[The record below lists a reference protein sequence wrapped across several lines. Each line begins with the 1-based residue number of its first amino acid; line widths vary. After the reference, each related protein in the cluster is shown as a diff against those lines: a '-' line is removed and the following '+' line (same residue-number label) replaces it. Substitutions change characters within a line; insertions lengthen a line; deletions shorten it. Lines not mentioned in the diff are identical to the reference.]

1 MTAKLSL
8 DQVNAL
14 SPAEFRET
22 FYNVIELCPAAANFC
37 SHMLPF
43 SSVNTMIHS
52 FHEYLSGLDTE
63 SKIGVI
69 QGHPDLAGRLLATHQ
84 LTQESSFEHSCAGLD
99 QLSIENAIQLND
111 FNNRYKNK
119 FNFPFV
125 ICVRQAR
132 KIDVILSAVMAR
144 IHNSLEDEVDIGI
157 EEVKKICE
165 LRILELVDGQSDS
178 I

>member
-1 MTAKLSL
+1 M
-8 DQVNAL
+8 
-14 SPAEFRET
+14 
-22 FYNVIELCPAAANFC
+22 
-37 SHMLPF
+37 
-43 SSVNTMIHS
+43 
-52 FHEYLSGLDTE
+52 
-63 SKIGVI
+63 
-69 QGHPDLAGRLLATHQ
+69 
-84 LTQESSFEHSCAGLD
+84 
-99 QLSIENAIQLND
+99 
-111 FNNRYKNK
+111 
-119 FNFPFV
+119 